1 MKDTVAD
8 YVWPSH
14 ANSHGLRKGAGTYAT
29 SGTTCPPP
37 ISSVAGRGEWSMGR
51 VFDVYWTFCMIGDFY
66 LGKLLAGFDP
76 NSSSFACFPPH
87 FVVEI
92 ENKDVKEDLESS
104 FRKIIERCRVQ
115 FPNIQGL
122 LLRCLSCMV
131 HHSEK
136 IMQIIETNP
145 RNPLANIPLFSNA
158 KIFHELK
165 QLVLTKAS
173 IKFPRVTGIPPH
185 VNMIV
190 TLQDLID
197 NNAKEASERKKQFER
212 MGEIVS
218 EKLEA
223 IAADN
228 GTLTRSSVT
237 QILAKEFDTFKF

>member
-1 MKDTVAD
+1 
-8 YVWPSH
+8 
-14 ANSHGLRKGAGTYAT
+14 
-29 SGTTCPPP
+29 
-37 ISSVAGRGEWSMGR
+37 
-51 VFDVYWTFCMIGDFY
+51 
-66 LGKLLAGFDP
+66 
-76 NSSSFACFPPH
+76 
-87 FVVEI
+87 
-92 ENKDVKEDLESS
+92 
-104 FRKIIERCRVQ
+104 
-115 FPNIQGL
+115 
-122 LLRCLSCMV
+122 MV

-136 IMQIIETNP
+136 IIQTTETNP
-145 RNPLANIPLFSNA
+145 RNPLANIPLFSNV
-158 KIFHELK
+158 KFLHELE
-165 QLVLTKAS
+165 QLVVTKAS
-173 IKFPRVTGIPPH
+173 IKIPRVTGIPPH